1 MRFVYL
7 FLFSKSFISLP
18 PSFFNSYIR
27 FVYLFLSFRAVHF
40 AILLSFIVSILVLHP
55 LRLPPPFLS
64 RVHFIAS
71 VLSLQLYASIRYF
84 FPFRFNSSLLF
95 PIPRSFRFKLSSSLR
110 YFLPIV
116 SMLPSCS
123 LSFTIPFVS
132 RRSFC
137 YFPSFCFN
145 VFIQFVYLF
154 LSFQAVHFVTLFL
167 IFLSLQL
174 FFPVH
179 LALPFL
185 STRPFHCVRPFV
197 ATLPFHSL
205 LPSFRFNSFSSLS
218 LLLPFPFNSSLPF
231 PIRRA
236 FRFNSSLPSITS
248 SPSFQC
254 FHPVH
259 VN

>member
-1 MRFVYL
+1 MRFVT
-7 FLFSKSFISLP
+7 S
-18 PSFFNSYIR
+18 
-27 FVYLFLSFRAVHF
+27 
-40 AILLSFIVSILVLHP
+40 
-55 LRLPPPFLS
+55 
-64 RVHFIAS
+64 
-71 VLSLQLYASIRYF
+71 
-84 FPFRFNSSLLF
+84 FPFVSTLRSCSLYLVPFVLNSSL
-95 PIPRSFRFKLSSSLR
+95 
-110 YFLPIV
+110 
-116 SMLPSCS
+116 
-123 LSFTIPFVS
+123 PFVTFFPSFQRFHPVHCHLSLPFIS

-205 LPSFRFNSFSSLS
+205 LPSFRFHSFSSLR
-218 LLLPFPFNSSLPF
+218 FASS
-231 PIRRA
+231 
-236 FRFNSSLPSITS
+236 SSAW
-248 SPSFQC
+248 F
-254 FHPVH
+254 
-259 VN
+259 